1 MKLLLLAIPYFLKI
15 IDKYLDKNEQD
26 QKLKDD
32 WMKFIFSM
40 NHAGNKSKKMQT
52 ELNKIITRQ
61 YKEDSSKRRTPE
73 N

>member
-32 WMKFIFSM
+32 WMKVIFSM

-61 YKEDSSKRRTPE
+61 YKEDSSKRKTPQ